1 MASPLINPPTDSID
15 DDNMPPITG
24 KNEAIVDRIV
34 AVIVLVL
41 SSTYPLSIMLAER

>member
-34 AVIVLVL
+34 PPIELV
-41 SSTYPLSIMLAER
+41 SSTTFSLLIMLAER